1 MLDRFLYGVMEGFC
15 YMFMVLVII
24 VCAVLV
30 AIPLVLWIMG
40 IICAWWLFSY
50 IIIIPIVFGIHN
62 VFF

>member
-15 YMFMVLVII
+15 YMFLLLVII
-24 VCAVLV
+24 ACVALM
-30 AIPLVLWIMG
+30 AIPLVLWGMG

-50 IIIIPIVFGIHN
+50 IIIIPILFGVYN